1 MLIFSNYQV
10 LAPEN
15 WQDFENLCCD
25 LWREIWKDTN
35 AQKNGRSGQNQ
46 NGVDIS
52 GRPNK
57 KAKWA
62 GVQCK
67 GKNDYKNNI
76 LTEKEIFGEIE
87 KAKRFEPKL
96 SEFIIATSG
105 EKDAKIEKIARKTT
119 NEHQKK
125 GLFSVHIWGWAD
137 IKNKLD
143 LFPEVKKIHFPNL
156 CGNDEIENEYNFQID
171 YSREL
176 LNNYKPKA
184 ALRYLEN
191 FKNRIWPNASKKIK
205 FRILT
210 NLGSA
215 KYHLNENQK
224 AADLFIEAFQ
234 YNPDDEK
241 ALSNMSLAY
250 LIQNRKNEARQYAEK
265 VIEKNQ
271 ANTNAYLILVASI
284 EETEDI
290 SEALKRIPQHYQK
303 SLDVALSI
311 AKYYGNKNDL
321 NIERKWIEIVLNSE
335 EEKSPEAEA
344 SLGITIIDIYK
355 LDENISMGLQPNK
368 SQEEEIKKALDLLS
382 SAWNKIKDTEIKD
395 IKHNWLVYKA
405 IAERM
410 LGDFA
415 SALKNIDE
423 AIEIDY
429 GNSFYL
435 KMKAMFLCDMEDYSS
450 AIPLLE
456 NVLTKKEI
464 PEAPLLYARALFN
477 TKDRGKI
484 LKAILILSDILKTK
498 IPTEISNECIGLLI
512 HSYAVLHDFEKA
524 DRILNEILLKEPDN
538 LLFKIQN
545 ARNLR
550 LSGDSINAI
559 SYLNK
564 VKTQL
569 FSSASFRILLESADE
584 FFVLNQFEDSMKFYE
599 KIVDANQNSDLTNK
613 LLISYYKSGEFNK
626 ALQICQKLRQSYGP
640 IKSITEMEIVINEEG
655 SNNLKEAKRI
665 CEEYLK
671 LFPTDEI
678 LRLRLALINFRLN
691 LLNDLNDY
699 LRSEIK
705 TDNFSYENCFVLSNL
720 YATRNLLNEAFNL
733 VYETRKKFFNEG
745 NVHLGYIY
753 FFFKNE
759 YNFRNELNIESI
771 KEDTAILLQNK
782 SNQTNWSII
791 ENRINAKKELNELNL
806 QDLLAKK
813 LIGGKIGDE
822 IVICEDAVSTEKE
835 KIIEIKSKYVYALHK
850 SLEQINRLFPN
861 MKGFRKIPIEKPE
874 REGGIPKGLQSV
886 LDEVSQQNDF
896 FKKIENEY
904 KMGKLTIGAFANL
917 LNRNII
923 DIWFGIINKPDLGVQ
938 CCIGIEQEKQY
949 AISMLKTR
957 PKLIIDLISLLTI
970 KTLNIE
976 DYLTQVFGKI
986 GIAQSTIDLIQD
998 KKDEFQGFE
1007 SRGFMT
1013 IGKNGEEFI
1022 RQEIS
1027 PENVQT
1033 SIAFLDS
1040 LMELI
1045 DKHCDV
1051 LPCNKAIEINKTRKN
1066 QFDAVMGASF
1076 SDTILIASET
1086 GNVLFSDDEK
1096 LRLIAKNEF
1105 HVDGVWTQIIL
1116 MYLASKNNIER
1127 NKYNEIIIKLA
1138 SLNYYFIFI
1147 DASILIDAAKQSSW
1161 LYTFPFLKVINLLR
1175 GKISNNET
1183 ALNVGVN
1190 FIYELWK
1197 LPILKRQKANLIY
1210 HLLDILSLERNR
1222 RWILK
1227 QIKRFIIS
1235 KYRLLHFD
1243 QTELL
1248 QIIQSW
1254 EKIHVI

>member
-35 AQKNGRSGQNQ
+35 TQKNGRSGQNQ

-67 GKNDYKNNI
+67 GKNNYTNNI

-87 KAKRFEPKL
+87 KAKKFEPKL

-105 EKDAKIEKIARKTT
+105 EKDAKIEKIARKIT

-125 GLFSVHIWGWAD
+125 SLFSVHIWGWED
-137 IKNKLD
+137 IKNQLD
-143 LFPEVKKIHFPNL
+143 FFPEVKKIHFPNL

-191 FKNRIWPNASKKIK
+191 LKNRIWPNASKKIK

-210 NLGSA
+210 NLGA
-215 KYHLNENQK
+215 ATYRLTENQK

-234 YNPDDEK
+234 YNRDDEK
-241 ALSNMSLAY
+241 ALSNMSLAH
-250 LIQNRKNEARQYAEK
+250 LLQNRKNEARQYAEK
-265 VIEKNQ
+265 VIEKNP
-271 ANTNAYLILVASI
+271 ANTSAYLILIESI

-290 SEALKRIPQHYQK
+290 SEVLKKIPQHYQK
-303 SLDVALSI
+303 SSDVALTI

-321 NIERKWIEIVLNSE
+321 NNEKKWIEIVLHSD
-335 EEKSPEAEA
+335 EEKSPEVEA
-344 SLGITIIDIYK
+344 VLGMAIIEIHK

-395 IKHNWLVYKA
+395 IKHIWLVYKA

-423 AIEIDY
+423 AIGIDY

-484 LKAILILSDILKTK
+484 LKAILVLSDILKTE

-512 HSYAVLHDFEKA
+512 HSYTVLHDFEKA

-569 FSSASFRILLESADE
+569 FSSTSFRILLESADE
-584 FFVLNQFEDSMKFYE
+584 FFFLNQFEDSMKFYE
-599 KIVDANQNSDLTNK
+599 KIVDPNQNNDLINK
-613 LLISYYKSGEFNK
+613 LLISYYKSGELNK
-626 ALQICQKLRQSYGP
+626 ALQICQKLRQLYGP

-678 LRLRLALINFRLN
+678 LRLRLASIYFRLSLINEL
-691 LLNDLNDY
+691 DEY

-705 TDNFSYENCFVLSNL
+705 TENFTFENCFVLANL
-720 YATRNLLNEAFNL
+720 FATRSLLSEAFNL
-733 VYETRKKFFNEG
+733 VYETRRRFFNQG
-745 NVHLGYIY
+745 DVHLGYIN

-759 YNFRNELNIESI
+759 YVFRNELNIESI
-771 KEDTAILLQNK
+771 KENTAVLLQDK
-782 SNQTNWSII
+782 SNQKNWYVI
-791 ENRINAKKELNELNL
+791 EDRIDAKKELNELNL
-806 QDLLAKK
+806 LDPLTQE
-813 LIGGKIGDE
+813 LIGKKTGDE
-822 IVICEDAVSTEKE
+822 IVICENELSTEKE
-835 KIIEIKSKYVYALHK
+835 NIVEIKSKYVFALHK
-850 SLEQINRLFPN
+850 SLEQITRLFPN
-861 MKGFRKIPIEKPE
+861 LKGLKKIHIKKPE
-874 REGGIPKGLQSV
+874 KEGEIPEGFQSV
-886 LDEVSQQNDF
+886 LDEVSQLNDF

-904 KMGKLTIGAFANL
+904 KMGNLTIGAFANL
-917 LNRNII
+917 LNRNVI
-923 DIWFGIINKPDLGVQ
+923 DIWSGIIIKPDLGVQ
-938 CCIGIEQEKQY
+938 CSIGTEQEKQY
-949 AISMLKTR
+949 AISVLRPK
-957 PKLIIDLISLLTI
+957 PKLIIDLIALLTI

-976 DYLTQVFGKI
+976 DTLTKVFGKL
-986 GIAQSTIDLIQD
+986 GIAQSTRDLIQN
-998 KKDEFQGFE
+998 KKVEFQGFE

-1013 IGKNGEEFI
+1013 IGKNGEEFV

-1027 PENVQT
+1027 PENMK
-1033 SIAFLDS
+1033 SNIAFLDS

-1051 LPCNKAIEINKTRKN
+1051 LPCNRAIEINKTRKN
-1066 QFDAVMGASF
+1066 QFDALMGASF
-1076 SDTILIASET
+1076 IDTILIASDA
-1086 GNVLFSDDEK
+1086 GNVLFSDDER
-1096 LRLIAKNEF
+1096 LRVIAKNEF
-1105 HVDGVWTQIIL
+1105 QVDGVWTQIIL
-1116 MYLASKNNIER
+1116 MHLANENNIER
-1127 NKYNEIIIKLA
+1127 SKFNEITIKLA

-1147 DASILIDAAKQSSW
+1147 DASILIDAAKQSNW

-1175 GKISNNET
+1175 GKISNDNA
-1183 ALNVGVN
+1183 ALNVGFN
-1190 FIYELWK
+1190 FIYELWN
-1197 LPILKRQKANLIY
+1197 LPLSIRQKANLIY
-1210 HLLDILSLERNR
+1210 HLLEILSLERNR
-1222 RWILK
+1222 RGILK
-1227 QIKRFIIS
+1227 QINKFIIN
-1235 KYRLLHFD
+1235 KYKLLHFD

-1254 EKIHVI
+1254 EKIHIL

>member
-1 MLIFSNYQV
+1 MIIFSNHQV

-52 GRPNK
+52 GRPYK

-76 LTEKEIFGEIE
+76 LTEKEILREIE
-87 KAKRFEPKL
+87 KAKGFEPKL

-105 EKDAKIEKIARKTT
+105 KKDAKIEKLARKIT

-125 GLFSVHIWGWAD
+125 GLFSFHVWGWDD
-137 IKNKLD
+137 IKKQLD
-143 LFPEVKKIHFPNL
+143 FFPEVKKVHFKEL
-156 CGNDEIENEYNFQID
+156 CGNDEVENELHLEID

-176 LNNYKPKA
+176 LNNYKPKS
-184 ALRYLEN
+184 ALEYLEKI
-191 FKNRIWPNASKKIK
+191 KNRIWSNASEKIK

-215 KYHLNENQK
+215 RFHLNENQK
-224 AADLFIEAFQ
+224 AADFFIEAFQ
-234 YNPDDEK
+234 YNKDDEK
-241 ALSNMSLAY
+241 ALSNKSLAY
-250 LIQNRKNEARQYAEK
+250 LLQDRKSEARQCAEK
-265 VIEKNQ
+265 VIEKNP
-271 ANTNAYLILVASI
+271 ANTSAYLILIESI

-290 SEALKRIPQHYQK
+290 SEALKKIPQHYQK
-303 SLDVALSI
+303 SSDVALTI

-321 NIERKWIEIVLNSE
+321 NNERKWIEIVLHSD
-335 EEKSPEAEA
+335 EEKSPEVEA
-344 SLGITIIDIYK
+344 ALGMAIIEISK

-368 SQEEEIKKALDLLS
+368 SQEEKIKKALDLLS

-395 IKHNWLVYKA
+395 IKHIWLVYKA

-415 SALKNIDE
+415 NALKNIDE

-435 KMKAMFLCDMEDYSS
+435 KMKAMFLCNMEDYSS

-464 PEAPLLYARALFN
+464 PEAPLLYAMALFKSKN
-477 TKDRGKI
+477 KDN
-484 LKAILILSDILKTK
+484 LVKAITIINDFLKIENIEELK
-498 IPTEISNECIGLLI
+498 NEGIGLLVNI
-512 HSYAVLHDFEKA
+512 YTDLHDFENA
-524 DRILNEILLKEPDN
+524 NRILNEILLKEPDN
-538 LLFKIQN
+538 LLFKIQY

-550 LSGDSINAI
+550 LSGNSIESIAF
-559 SYLNK
+559 LNNIK
-564 VKTQL
+564 NQL
-569 FSSASFRILLESADE
+569 FTNTSFRILLESADE
-584 FFVLNQFEDSMKFYE
+584 FFYLNQFEDSAKFFE
-599 KIVDANQNSDLTNK
+599 KIVDVNLNNDLTNK
-613 LLISYYKSGEFNK
+613 LLFSFYKSGELNK
-626 ALQICQKLRQSYGP
+626 ALQICQKLRQLYGP

-655 SNNLKEAKRI
+655 RNDLKAAKSI

-671 LFPTDEI
+671 IFPTDEI
-678 LRLRLALINFRLN
+678 LRLRLASINFRLN
-691 LLNDLNDY
+691 LTDELDKY
-699 LRSEIK
+699 LQSEIV
-705 TDNFSYENCFVLSNL
+705 TVNLSNENCFVLSNL
-720 YATRNLLNEAFNL
+720 FATRKFSNEAFKL
-733 VYETRKKFFNEG
+733 AYETRRRFFNQG
-745 NVHLGYIY
+745 DVHLDYIY

-759 YNFRNELNIESI
+759 NGFSRELNMGDV
-771 KEDTAILLQNK
+771 KEDAAVLLQDKLNQ
-782 SNQTNWSII
+782 SNWYII
-791 ENRINAKKELNELNL
+791 ENRIDAKKESNELNL
-806 QDLLAKK
+806 QDPLSKK
-813 LIGGKIGDE
+813 LIGGKAGDE
-822 IVICEDAVSTEKE
+822 IIVFEDEFQSEKE
-835 KIIEIKSKYVYALHK
+835 NIIEIKSKYVYALHK
-850 SLEQINRLFPN
+850 SLEQINRFFPN
-861 MKGFRKIPIEKPE
+861 MKGFRKIPIKKPE

-904 KMGKLTIGAFANL
+904 KKGNITIGAFANL
-917 LNRNII
+917 LNRNTI

-949 AISMLKTR
+949 AISMLKTK

-986 GIAQSTIDLIQD
+986 GIAQSTIDLIRN
-998 KKDEFQGFE
+998 KKVEFQGFE

-1076 SDTILIASET
+1076 IDTILIASET

-1105 HVDGVWTQIIL
+1105 HADGVWTQIIL

-1127 NKYNEIIIKLA
+1127 NKYNEITIKLA
-1138 SLNYYFIFI
+1138 SLNYYFIFV
-1147 DASILIDAAKQSSW
+1147 DVSILIDAAKQSSW

-1222 RWILK
+1222 REILK

-1254 EKIHVI
+1254 EKIHLL